1 MADIAL
7 RLPDDEAMALAQ
19 LVKRISYD
27 DCTRLSGRFNRYA
40 GNRLECDVMWAAI
53 HILAGALA
61 EGGFAPR

>member
-1 MADIAL
+1 
-7 RLPDDEAMALAQ
+7 MALAQ

-27 DCTRLSGRFNRYA
+27 DCTRLSGRFDRYA

-61 EGGFAPR
+61 AAGFAPR